1 MVTTGFY
8 KRLKYF
14 PRIFQGQFEK
24 KNKTQGKYK
33 WDQTNAAFCDI
44 NGMLELVKLN
54 LAIVKK
60 VEIQQSILLDQ

>member
-24 KNKTQGKYK
+24 KKQGKYK
-33 WDQTNAAFCDI
+33 WKQTNAAFCDI

-54 LAIVKK
+54 LTIVKK